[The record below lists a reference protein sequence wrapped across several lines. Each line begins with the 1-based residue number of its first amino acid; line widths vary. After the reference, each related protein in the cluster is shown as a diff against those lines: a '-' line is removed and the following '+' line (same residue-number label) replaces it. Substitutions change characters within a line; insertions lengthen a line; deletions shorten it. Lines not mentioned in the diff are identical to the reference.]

1 MDLLVV
7 LVNIMMSWVYGF
19 MDLSNYITTRKK
31 YIYIY
36 TNNLLIIIQMRRT
49 DAWLRRTDA
58 RYFVKVYYD

>member
-7 LVNIMMSWVYGF
+7 LVNMMMSWVYGF
-19 MDLSNYITTRKK
+19 MDLSNYK

-36 TNNLLIIIQMRRT
+36 YLLIIIQMRRT

>member
-7 LVNIMMSWVYGF
+7 LVNMMMSWVYGF
-19 MDLSNYITTRKK
+19 MDLSNYKNI
-31 YIYIY
+31 YIYINIY
-36 TNNLLIIIQMRRT
+36 IYNLLIIIQMRRT

>member
-7 LVNIMMSWVYGF
+7 LVNMMMSWVYGF
-19 MDLSNYITTRKK
+19 MDLSNYKNM

-36 TNNLLIIIQMRRT
+36 NLLIIIQMRRT